1 MRAICTVIINTDKL
15 LCIGRKIACT
25 EPYNIIP
32 AVAKARNKRIVGI
45 KNKLSFGMNTILY
58 GIVNP
63 FRMTVSC
70 ELVTVK
76 VCDNIMSRCNV
87 FEGIFCKAFVTFNE
101 KNIRFNLARKSTTA
115 ENKSC
120 NALNL
125 VRTLF
130 VPGNFLPLSQRI
142 CAIIS
147 TVDVLPLLPVTAT
160 IYFGSSIRP
169 RISGQSLSAICPG
182 RLLPLPSNP
191 PTNFRTLH
199 TIIVNSFSFCHF
211 LN

>member
-32 AVAKARNKRIVGI
+32 AVAKARNKRIVGV

-76 VCDNIMSRCNV
+76 VCDNIMSRCDV
-87 FEGIFCKAFVTFNE
+87 FEGIFAKRSSLSMRRISDLTLPERVQLPRIRVVTPSIWLEPSLFHATFC
-101 KNIRFNLARKSTTA
+101 RFHKEYVQS
-115 ENKSC
+115 
-120 NALNL
+120 
-125 VRTLF
+125 
-130 VPGNFLPLSQRI
+130 SQR
-142 CAIIS
+142 
-147 TVDVLPLLPVTAT
+147 
-160 IYFGSSIRP
+160 
-169 RISGQSLSAICPG
+169 
-182 RLLPLPSNP
+182 
-191 PTNFRTLH
+191 
-199 TIIVNSFSFCHF
+199 
-211 LN
+211 

>member
-76 VCDNIMSRCNV
+76 VCDNIMSRCDV

-120 NALNL
+120 NTLNL

-130 VPGNFLPLSQRI
+130 VPGNFFAAFTKNMCNHLNGRCL
-142 CAIIS
+142 A
-147 TVDVLPLLPVTAT
+147 VTACYGNN
-160 IYFGSSIRP
+160 IFRQLNSSENIGAELKRNLS
-169 RISGQSLSAICPG
+169 RQTAALAEQSSDKFQNLAH
-182 RLLPLPSNP
+182 N
-191 PTNFRTLH
+191 
-199 TIIVNSFSFCHF
+199 NSK
-211 LN
+211 

>member
-32 AVAKARNKRIVGI
+32 AVAKARNKRIVGV

-76 VCDNIMSRCNV
+76 VCDNIMSRSDV

-125 VRTLF
+125 V
-130 VPGNFLPLSQRI
+130 
-142 CAIIS
+142 
-147 TVDVLPLLPVTAT
+147 
-160 IYFGSSIRP
+160 
-169 RISGQSLSAICPG
+169 SLSAICPG

-199 TIIVNSFSFCHF
+199 TIIVNSFFI
-211 LN
+211 LPLP

>member
-25 EPYNIIP
+25 EPYNIIS
-32 AVAKARNKRIVGI
+32 AVAKARNKRIVGV
-45 KNKLSFGMNTILY
+45 KNKLSFWMNTILY

-76 VCDNIMSRCNV
+76 VCDNIMSRC
-87 FEGIFCKAFVTFNE
+87 
-101 KNIRFNLARKSTTA
+101 
-115 ENKSC
+115 
-120 NALNL
+120 
-125 VRTLF
+125 
-130 VPGNFLPLSQRI
+130 
-142 CAIIS
+142 
-147 TVDVLPLLPVTAT
+147 DVLPLLPVTAT

-199 TIIVNSFSFCHF
+199 TIIVNSFFI
-211 LN
+211 LPLP